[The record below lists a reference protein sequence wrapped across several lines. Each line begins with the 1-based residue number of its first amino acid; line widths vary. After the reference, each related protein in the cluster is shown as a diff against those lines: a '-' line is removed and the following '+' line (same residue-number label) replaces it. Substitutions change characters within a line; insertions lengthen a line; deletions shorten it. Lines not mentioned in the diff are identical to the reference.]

1 MFENQLLTRS
11 FSVPGAGIEPARY
24 CYHRILSPARL
35 PIPPS
40 GHLRGDKVMDF
51 LGNRKKIKKILS
63 ELKKVVPLH
72 SRFERRGK
80 IIDNTERLKYK
91 EK

>member
-1 MFENQLLTRS
+1 
-11 FSVPGAGIEPARY
+11 
-24 CYHRILSPARL
+24 
-35 PIPPS
+35 
-40 GHLRGDKVMDF
+40 MDF
-51 LGNRKKIKKILS
+51 LGNRKKIKKNLS

-80 IIDNTERLKYK
+80 IIDNIERLKYK